1 MPLEWTAGTLRLS
14 LFFPEAVRTTVADWS
29 KVTGQDEPETIQ
41 NAAGRRS
48 MIGPFH
54 GGILQMNVIGPR
66 IDCILLP
73 KAPNE
78 TVEEGYVPTI
88 GTVPKVLHDFVNAT
102 AGWLG
107 ELEQPL
113 QRIAVAGTM
122 LAKCE
127 NLPTAYATLIDML
140 RTVHGDPHRMKELVF
155 RINWPRNSTA
165 VNGLSLNRIT
175 TWSVIQIQLQILT
188 QSGPTTVVNE
198 TPATIAIRLEFDHN
212 TDAERIAPFDRH
224 SLVPI
229 YRELVALA
237 LENAEKG
244 EVL

>member
-1 MPLEWTAGTLRLS
+1 
-14 LFFPEAVRTTVADWS
+14 
-29 KVTGQDEPETIQ
+29 
-41 NAAGRRS
+41 
-48 MIGPFH
+48 
-54 GGILQMNVIGPR
+54 MNVIGPR